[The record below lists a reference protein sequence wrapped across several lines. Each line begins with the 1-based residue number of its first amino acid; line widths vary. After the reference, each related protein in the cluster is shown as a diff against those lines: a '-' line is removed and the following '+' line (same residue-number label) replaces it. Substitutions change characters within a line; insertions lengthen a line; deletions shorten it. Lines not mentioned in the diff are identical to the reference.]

1 MNIEVPILLEDYLN
15 YMETIKGKS
24 PKTIQA
30 YQYDLVLF
38 FRYMK
43 IRFKEVEKEIPFNK
57 IDIYDIDQEFIQKIK
72 LNDLYAFLSF
82 VAKKR
87 NNSQYAR
94 ARKVACLKSFFKYLY
109 SKVKIIKENPALELE
124 SPKAYS
130 RHPVYLQLQEAE
142 KLIHSIEGIHKERD
156 KAIIILFLNCG
167 LRLSELTNIK
177 LDDIQGDTL
186 KVIGK
191 GNKERTVYLNNAC
204 LNAIKKYLKVRPT
217 EGVKDPNFLFLSQ
230 QKRQISQ
237 RTVQHLVKKHLEKA
251 GLNRNKFSVHKLRHT
266 AATLMYQYGHVDIR
280 ALQQILGHENISTT
294 QIYTHVNDEQ
304 LRRASQQNP
313 LANFTDKDEEYR
325 E

>member
-1 MNIEVPILLEDYLN
+1 MPILLEDYLN
-15 YMETIKGKS
+15 YMETIRGKS
-24 PKTIQA
+24 PNTIQA

-38 FRYMK
+38 LRYMK
-43 IRFKEVEKEIPFNK
+43 IRFKKAEKEIPFDQIN
-57 IDIYDIDQEFIQKIK
+57 IYDIDKEFIQRIK

-87 NNSQYAR
+87 ENGQYAR
-94 ARKVACLKSFFKYLY
+94 ARKVACLRSFFKYLY
-109 SKVKIIKENPALELE
+109 NKVKIIKENPTLELE
-124 SPKAYS
+124 SPKTYS
-130 RHPVYLQLQEAE
+130 RHPVYLQLQEAKE
-142 KLIHSIEGIHKERD
+142 LIQSIDGIHKDRD
-156 KAIIILFLNCG
+156 KAIITLFLNCG

-191 GNKERTVYLNNAC
+191 GDKERTVYLNNAC
-204 LNAIKKYLKVRPT
+204 LKAIKKYLEVRPT
-217 EGVKDPNFLFLSQ
+217 EGIKDPDSLFLSQ

-237 RTVQHLVKKHLEKA
+237 RTVQHLVKTHLKKA
-251 GLNRNKFSVHKLRHT
+251 GLSRDKFSVHKLRHT

-304 LRRASQQNP
+304 LRQASQKNP
-313 LANFTDKDEEYR
+313 LANFSDDKEDGTYGA
-325 E
+325 